1 MVHYN
6 LEHCEVHMRKKECNF
21 KVKHFKGACFQ
32 IHSLSYE
39 KSAGYFRGPLILE
52 GKLTCLSNNE
62 TD

>member
-1 MVHYN
+1 
-6 LEHCEVHMRKKECNF
+6 MRKKECNV

-52 GKLTCLSNNE
+52 GKLTWLSNNE